1 MVSVLEKREKSI
13 IAGNAFVKVEEILKQ
28 CGLENVLVNVELNG
42 DRKDY
47 VVLDELKDAIRLLHK
62 GN

>member
-1 MVSVLEKREKSI
+1 M
-13 IAGNAFVKVEEILKQ
+13 VKVEEILKQ

>member
-13 IAGNAFVKVEEILKQ
+13 IEGHALVKVEEILKQ

-62 GN
+62 GD

>member
-13 IAGNAFVKVEEILKQ
+13 IASHALVKVEEILKQ